1 MIEYLF
7 KITAKKETTEDEM
20 RIFQENIENNITL
33 VNEVSQD
40 VFTYGEDVT
49 LIETAIENNNEK
61 IIEFLLKYIDIINIK
76 NFSNLLLS
84 LSMYCGDLTTF
95 IKISDTFVWD
105 KLEDI
110 KEEINPISQYTK
122 LEEFINLVIY
132 NNNNPYIIKFVLNKY
147 HERSFINFK
156 QHNFNYDIVSQFYI
170 DSNKYKNI
178 IYFMDNSVDFYINQ
192 HIQGGINSE
201 QLKNIERTIS
211 QKVKEYNFIVK
222 NEQNYQDIFK
232 AYQRVYFNKLNFLTT
247 DILQLCCFSPEL
259 FYKNKVLFKDFNNTF
274 ILTFIESLFKK
285 HNFSKCFSLDNIQKI
300 ARFLNDQVK
309 GNFLIGG
316 EDDFSKTQGN
326 VIESILSFHNDP
338 AYIPFFRNFNLFLNS
353 RQSNCIVQLLSRE
366 IKCSIQH
373 LIELVSIHKIK
384 KLDSNDHNLFL
395 FNIING
401 CEKEKNIN
409 FSSLTPLLKLI
420 KPDFSL
426 INSYNYSNMHFF
438 VTLSK
443 SPYYQ
448 NLIDFYRPETEHIL
462 STLIFTD
469 RKNSDFCMKTTIINL
484 LEYIKKY
491 ELNTDIVKDTR
502 ALINSYPLS
511 RYLKLNEEESE
522 LYISEIEAYKINYEM
537 LNKLNIHENNDNN
550 IKIRK
555 RL

>member
-7 KITAKKETTEDEM
+7 KIASKKETTEDEM
-20 RIFQENIENNITL
+20 RIFQQNIENDITL
-33 VNEVSQD
+33 INEVSQD

-49 LIETAIENNNEK
+49 LIETAMENNNEK
-61 IIEFLLKYIDIINIK
+61 IIKFLLKYIDIINIT

-84 LSMYCGDLTTF
+84 LSMYRGDLATF

-105 KLEDI
+105 KIEDI

-122 LEEFINLVIY
+122 VEEFINLVIY
-132 NNNNPYIIKFVLNKY
+132 NNNNPDIIKFVLNKY

-170 DSNKYKNI
+170 NNNKYKNI

-232 AYQRVYFNKLNFLTT
+232 AYQRIYFNKLNFLTT

-426 INSYNYSNMHFF
+426 RNSYDYSNMHFF

>member
-7 KITAKKETTEDEM
+7 KIAGKKETTEDEM
-20 RIFQENIENNITL
+20 RIFQEKIENDITL
-33 VNEVSQD
+33 VNEVSED

-49 LIETAIENNNEK
+49 LIETAIEHNNEK
-61 IIEFLLKYIDIINIK
+61 IIKFLLKYIDIINIK

-84 LSMYCGDLTTF
+84 LSMYYGDLTTF

-110 KEEINPISQYTK
+110 KEEINRLSQYTK
-122 LEEFINLVIY
+122 VEEFINLVIY
-132 NNNNPYIIKFVLNKY
+132 NNNNPDIIKFVLNNY

-156 QHNFNYDIVSQFYI
+156 QHNFNYDVVSQFYI
-170 DSNKYKNI
+170 DNNKYKNI

-192 HIQGGINSE
+192 NIQGGINSE

-211 QKVKEYNFIVK
+211 QKIKEYHFILK
-222 NEQNYQDIFK
+222 NEQTYQDIFTS
-232 AYQRVYFNKLNFLTT
+232 YQRVYFNRLNFLTT

-259 FYKNKVLFKDFNNTF
+259 FYKNRMLFKDINNTF
-274 ILTFIESLFKK
+274 ILTFIESFFKK
-285 HNFSKCFSLDNIQKI
+285 HNFSKGFSLDNIQKI

-338 AYIPFFRNFNLFLNS
+338 AYVPFFRNFNLFLNS
-353 RQSNCIVQLLSRE
+353 RQSNVIKYLLSHQ
-366 IKCSIQH
+366 ITCSIKH
-373 LIELVSIHKIK
+373 IIELIHIHKIK
-384 KLDSNDHNLFL
+384 KIDSNDHNLFL
-395 FNIING
+395 FNTINRS
-401 CEKEKNIN
+401 EKEENIN
-409 FSSLTPLLKLI
+409 FLSLTPLLKI
-420 KPDFSL
+420 ITPGFSL
-426 INSYNYSNMHFF
+426 RNSYDYSNMHFF
-438 VTLSK
+438 ITLSN

-448 NLIDFYRPETEHIL
+448 DLIDFYRPETEQIL

-469 RKNSDFCMKTTIINL
+469 RKNSDFCMKTAIINL

-491 ELNTDIVKDTR
+491 EINTDIVKDTR
-502 ALINSYPLS
+502 ALIKSYPLS
-511 RYLKLNEEESE
+511 RYLKLNEEGSE
-522 LYISEIEAYKINYEM
+522 LYISEIESYKINYEM
-537 LNKLNIHENNDNN
+537 LNKLNIHKNNDNN
-550 IKIRK
+550 IKKRK

>member
-7 KITAKKETTEDEM
+7 KIAAKKETTEDEM

-426 INSYNYSNMHFF
+426 RNSYNYSNMHFF

-511 RYLKLNEEESE
+511 RYLKFNEEESE

>member
-7 KITAKKETTEDEM
+7 KIAAKKETTEDEM

-426 INSYNYSNMHFF
+426 RNSYNYSNMHFF

-448 NLIDFYRPETEHIL
+448 NLIDFYRPETEQIL

-469 RKNSDFCMKTTIINL
+469 RKISDFCMKTTIINL

>member
-7 KITAKKETTEDEM
+7 KIAAKKETTEDEM